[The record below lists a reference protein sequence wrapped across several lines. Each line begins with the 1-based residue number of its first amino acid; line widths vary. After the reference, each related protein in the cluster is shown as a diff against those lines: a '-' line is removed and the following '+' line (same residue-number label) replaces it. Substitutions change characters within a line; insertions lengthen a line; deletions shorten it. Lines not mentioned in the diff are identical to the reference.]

1 MGANQRKFLFFH
13 KKHSRYSPWAQ
24 TWTGFS
30 SLMSVSSTVQ
40 PGFSGRSA
48 MLLKL
53 KTSAVYALAFGVC
66 AVLSACSPSAS
77 SSVKNAAAPA
87 TVSSQPSIAPITALP
102 PGADSRPLQPGQSGT
117 TYMPNGLPALMPASK
132 GLNADQLFAE
142 KLSSDDARLKR
153 LENAVA
159 DLRREFDAVKPAIIR
174 LSAVEADMEE
184 LVTQL
189 QSLAPGAVPPPAMP
203 GQANIN
209 DTTSIPDIGPM
220 ADNAAADLMDEPKV
234 APVPVAPVASEK
246 TIAPIASIPPIAA
259 QNESQKAEALE
270 KAASKPVAA
279 PAPQTSIAPIA
290 AAPSATPPAIVKPI
304 APVTA
309 VPGQVAVKGVRIADR
324 DGTTRIVID
333 MSGAVPFTHS
343 IDNENRVLIIKL
355 PNVTWQAAP
364 KGTSNSALASAW
376 AMASDGQTTVL
387 AINLKKAASITWS
400 SSLTASGK
408 LPHRVVFDLKPSP

>member
-1 MGANQRKFLFFH
+1 
-13 KKHSRYSPWAQ
+13 
-24 TWTGFS
+24 
-30 SLMSVSSTVQ
+30 
-40 PGFSGRSA
+40 

-87 TVSSQPSIAPITALP
+87 SVSSQPTIAPITALP

-209 DTTSIPDIGPM
+209 DATTIPDIGPM
-220 ADNAAADLMDEPKV
+220 TDNAAADLVNELKV
-234 APVPVAPVASEK
+234 APVPVAPVVAEK
-246 TIAPIASIPPIAA
+246 TIAPVAAIAPITA
-259 QNESQKAEALE
+259 QNESQKAEAAE
-270 KAASKPVAA
+270 KAANKPTTAS
-279 PAPQTSIAPIA
+279 APQASIAPIA
-290 AAPSATPPAIVKPI
+290 TSPSSAAPIVAKPV
-304 APVTA
+304 APVASAPVVAA
-309 VPGQVAVKGVRIADR
+309 VPGQAVVKGVRIADR
-324 DGTTRIVID
+324 EGTTRIVID
-333 MSGAVPFTHS
+333 MSDATPFTHS
-343 IDNENRVLIIKL
+343 IDNVNRVLIIKL
-355 PNVTWQAAP
+355 PNVTWQAAR

-387 AINLKKAASITWS
+387 AINLKNGCEHHMEQQPSSEREPAASRR
-400 SSLTASGK
+400 LRPEAVP
-408 LPHRVVFDLKPSP
+408 LSPG

>member
-1 MGANQRKFLFFH
+1 
-13 KKHSRYSPWAQ
+13 
-24 TWTGFS
+24 
-30 SLMSVSSTVQ
+30 
-40 PGFSGRSA
+40 
-48 MLLKL
+48 
-53 KTSAVYALAFGVC
+53 
-66 AVLSACSPSAS
+66 
-77 SSVKNAAAPA
+77 
-87 TVSSQPSIAPITALP
+87 
-102 PGADSRPLQPGQSGT
+102 
-117 TYMPNGLPALMPASK
+117 MPNGLPALMPASK

>member
-1 MGANQRKFLFFH
+1 
-13 KKHSRYSPWAQ
+13 
-24 TWTGFS
+24 
-30 SLMSVSSTVQ
+30 
-40 PGFSGRSA
+40 
-48 MLLKL
+48 
-53 KTSAVYALAFGVC
+53 
-66 AVLSACSPSAS
+66 
-77 SSVKNAAAPA
+77 
-87 TVSSQPSIAPITALP
+87 
-102 PGADSRPLQPGQSGT
+102 
-117 TYMPNGLPALMPASK
+117 MPNGLPALMPASK

-189 QSLAPGAVPPPAMP
+189 QSLTPGAVPPPAMP

-209 DTTSIPDIGPM
+209 DTTTIPDIGPM
-220 ADNAAADLMDEPKV
+220 ADNAAADLMNEPKV
-234 APVPVAPVASEK
+234 APVPVAPVVSEK
-246 TIAPIASIPPIAA
+246 TIAPVAAIPPIAA
-259 QNESQKAEALE
+259 QNESQKAEAAE
-270 KAASKPVAA
+270 KAARKPVAV
-279 PAPQTSIAPIA
+279 PAPQTSIAPID
-290 AAPSATPPAIVKPI
+290 AAPSAAPAVVKPI
-304 APVTA
+304 VAPVVPAPAAAA
-309 VPGQVAVKGVRIADR
+309 VPGQVVVKGVRIADR

-343 IDNENRVLIIKL
+343 IDNVNGVLIIKL
-355 PNVTWQAAP
+355 PGVTWQAAP

-387 AINLKKAASITWS
+387 AINLKKAASIAWS
-400 SSLTASGK
+400 SSLPASGN